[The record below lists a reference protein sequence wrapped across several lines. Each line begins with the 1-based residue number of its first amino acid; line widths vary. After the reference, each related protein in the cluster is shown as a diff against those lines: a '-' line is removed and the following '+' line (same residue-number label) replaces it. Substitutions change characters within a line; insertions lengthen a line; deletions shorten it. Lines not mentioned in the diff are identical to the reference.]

1 MKKFFDSRREQVG
14 SGPGSGAGGGGCSS
28 SVTGSSYVGRVF
40 SVGRH
45 QVTVEETLAEGGFAL
60 VFLVRTHQG
69 VRCALKRMY
78 VNNEHDL
85 QVCKREIQIMRD
97 LVGHKNIV
105 GFLDSSITAVG
116 SGDVWEVLILM
127 DFCRGGQVVNLMN
140 QRLQTGFTEAEVLQ
154 IFCDTCDAV
163 ARLHQCKTPIIHR
176 DLKVE
181 NILLHDR
188 GHYVLCDF
196 GSATNKFQ
204 NPQNDGVAI
213 VEEEIK
219 KYTTLSYRAPEM
231 VNLYSGKLITTKAD
245 IWAMGCLLYKL
256 CFFTLPFGESQVAIC
271 DGSFTIPDNSRY
283 SQDMHCL
290 IRYMLEPDPDKR
302 PDIYQVSY
310 FAFKMSRKDC
320 TVQNVQNSPI
330 PTKLPEPIRASEAAA
345 KKSQTK
351 ARLTDPIPTTETSIA
366 PRQRPKAGQTQP
378 TAGILP
384 IQPALTPRKRAN
396 APVVTPLQQ
405 GPQSTA
411 ASTPIQPQNVQA
423 SQPPA
428 SQPQTTHT
436 QPPPSQP
443 QVPASQTQTPCTQP
457 QANPQQQQRF
467 LKQQQGAFFNQQQA
481 LPAQQ
486 QYQVMQQAA
495 QQQQQQQQWMQN
507 FYIQQQQLMAQMP
520 VTTTTAAAQQPSP
533 QQNQAQQQQSAP
545 QQSQAQQQLTPQ
557 QRQQQQTPPQQPSA
571 PQKQPQQLQ
580 QPLAPQKQPQQQQ
593 LPLLHR
599 QLQQPPAAQK
609 QAQSL
614 QQHQQQASAL
624 QMQQQQPSA
633 PQKQPLQQQAQA
645 QQKQLQQP
653 SLQHPVQPQS
663 TTVLPQLPSQ
673 QGAAQQPQTSSP
685 ALAAQPAVQ
694 IPASQPQQSA
704 TQNKLSSPPTEQ
716 TALPH
721 SRADHGIAQ
730 KVGSLTPP
738 SSPKTQRGGHRRILS
753 DVTHSAVFGVP
764 ISKSTQLLQAAAAEA
779 SLNKSKSATTTP
791 SGSPRS
797 SQQNV
802 YHPTIEQ
809 PASLRSPTEAASWN
823 PFGNDN
829 FSKLT
834 AEELLNKDFA
844 KLSDG
849 ESLAKH
855 VEVMSSSTEN
865 LIPGL
870 QPAPTAPSGNF
881 GDKPFSPG
889 TAERPSDILGLAP
902 SSGLLS
908 VPDPFAPVSLSETPE
923 KLIEGL
929 KSPETSLLLHDL
941 LPLSDPFGSSVDSS
955 NGKSD
960 VLVDSLIPGLEA
972 PQAQRLTSQTD
983 SISSALTGLNLE
995 ANGCQDPLTPS
1006 NNNSSTS
1013 EELIASYT
1021 GHSSDGAGQLD
1032 LGDTYSTSCFHSSD
1046 EEEASELKEDGG
1058 LLDCSGSLPL
1068 LMDFEEEEDS
1078 NQRNETDADT
1088 VEAAPPSM
1096 LAPKPEVV
1104 LAEIS
1109 ASSVLEYHTS
1119 ALMHEGNFHPENQ
1132 LEGGEFDVFTS
1143 APFTNTRHLEEEG
1156 SDVFANA
1163 PFPGRGLPSAPQQAE
1178 EFDVFLHAPFGK
1190 KKDKEAAPT
1199 PISSTP
1205 PRAQHFLDS
1214 SAASQP
1220 RPIVTKSPRSTTLA
1234 GGSSMEAQ
1242 HDVLKPVV
1250 SKPFH
1255 PQALSKYSRHYSPHE
1270 KGTATRMQPN
1280 SQQPFTAHRVVS
1292 NVSRK
1297 AAVGS
1302 VPVAPLHSWTTEVC
1316 TSDPFVSA
1324 PFPFKAQRKNL

>member
-154 IFCDTCDAV
+154 IFCDTCEAV

-204 NPQNDGVAI
+204 NPQNDGVGI

-283 SQDMHCL
+283 SQDMHSL

-330 PTKLPEPIRASEAAA
+330 PSKLPEPIRASEAAA

-405 GPQSTA
+405 GPQSTV

-486 QYQVMQQAA
+486 
-495 QQQQQQQQWMQN
+495 
-507 FYIQQQQLMAQMP
+507 
-520 VTTTTAAAQQPSP
+520 T
-533 QQNQAQQQQSAP
+533 
-545 QQSQAQQQLTPQ
+545 
-557 QRQQQQTPPQQPSA
+557 
-571 PQKQPQQLQ
+571 
-580 QPLAPQKQPQQQQ
+580 
-593 LPLLHR
+593 
-599 QLQQPPAAQK
+599 
-609 QAQSL
+609 
-614 QQHQQQASAL
+614 
-624 QMQQQQPSA
+624 
-633 PQKQPLQQQAQA
+633 
-645 QQKQLQQP
+645 
-653 SLQHPVQPQS
+653 
-663 TTVLPQLPSQ
+663 
-673 QGAAQQPQTSSP
+673 
-685 ALAAQPAVQ
+685 
-694 IPASQPQQSA
+694 
-704 TQNKLSSPPTEQ
+704 
-716 TALPH
+716 LPH

-802 YHPTIEQ
+802 YHPSIEQ

-855 VEVMSSSTEN
+855 VEVVSSSTEN

-870 QPAPTAPSGNF
+870 QPAPSAPSGNF

-902 SSGLLS
+902 GSGLLS

-960 VLVDSLIPGLEA
+960 VLVDSLIPGLEP

-983 SISSALTGLNLE
+983 SISSTLTDSPNLISGFDLPDDSE
-995 ANGCQDPLTPS
+995 KVTEDEFDPIPVLIS
-1006 NNNSSTS
+1006 KNSSQGGHSRNNSSSS
-1013 EELIASYT
+1013 ES
-1021 GHSSDGAGQLD
+1021 
-1032 LGDTYSTSCFHSSD
+1032 
-1046 EEEASELKEDGG
+1046 
-1058 LLDCSGSLPL
+1058 SLPNLARSL
-1068 LMDFEEEEDS
+1068 LLVD
-1078 NQRNETDADT
+1078 
-1088 VEAAPPSM
+1088 
-1096 LAPKPEVV
+1096 
-1104 LAEIS
+1104 
-1109 ASSVLEYHTS
+1109 
-1119 ALMHEGNFHPENQ
+1119 Q
-1132 LEGGEFDVFTS
+1132 LID
-1143 APFTNTRHLEEEG
+1143 L
-1156 SDVFANA
+1156 
-1163 PFPGRGLPSAPQQAE
+1163 
-1178 EFDVFLHAPFGK
+1178 
-1190 KKDKEAAPT
+1190 
-1199 PISSTP
+1199 
-1205 PRAQHFLDS
+1205 
-1214 SAASQP
+1214 
-1220 RPIVTKSPRSTTLA
+1220 
-1234 GGSSMEAQ
+1234 
-1242 HDVLKPVV
+1242 
-1250 SKPFH
+1250 
-1255 PQALSKYSRHYSPHE
+1255 
-1270 KGTATRMQPN
+1270 
-1280 SQQPFTAHRVVS
+1280 
-1292 NVSRK
+1292 
-1297 AAVGS
+1297 
-1302 VPVAPLHSWTTEVC
+1302 
-1316 TSDPFVSA
+1316 
-1324 PFPFKAQRKNL
+1324 